1 MSASGFGRDAGP
13 VNRGP
18 GTAAF
23 AFGAGAA
30 TPPATP
36 APFTSPRPV
45 APVGAAAAVSRFPS
59 PRPRP
64 QLAAA
69 VATPRTPATSP
80 VPIPSSSAAR
90 PAIAPGVANPVR
102 FPSSR
107 PVVNPGVS
115 AATVRHVARH
125 VQPPPRPAAS
135 SIHSPVHPV
144 VSSRSRSTSPLSNQR
159 VDSPSGYDNGMGQ
172 RRLVNYADPLFENG
186 SAPIEKM
193 RGQPSEFGKT
203 ARSSPLNITSN
214 FRPPSGF
221 QNYYPVLAADPLEYK
236 PNVKPS
242 MFGNQNQSLFNDV
255 QAASSPPLSNNRLVP
270 GTGRLRPAFGGGASP
285 AVLGDESR
293 YDNSAQSIMALQEM
307 SEHMRP
313 SSQRFPS
320 PSQSRS
326 LDHNIS
332 KRSRSP
338 TLSHQDADGAEAHN
352 NAGANARRLID
363 YRDSLFDDGMVETS
377 KRMKSPSL
385 EFTNLIKSPSSGGDN
400 TRPSPA
406 GSRGNNAVQNRHS
419 RADIQKASSSVPKVE
434 NQVQSHIGDARSPPY
449 QSGSYSNERN
459 TAAVSPPKTS
469 TPGASK
475 RIGTPPL
482 DFTDDDNMI
491 PSTETEREKQAK
503 AKRLARFSVEL
514 NRPVDNINDFAK
526 PQKDSSDKHK
536 QSSSMGKITTESNDG
551 TNERSMADADS
562 RGLAA
567 IVGLCPDMCPEP
579 ERAER
584 ERKGDLDRYERL
596 DGDRN
601 QTTELLAV
609 KKYNRTAERD
619 ADLIRPLPVLQKTMD
634 YLLSLL
640 DHTYDDN
647 FLGLYNF
654 LWDRM
659 RAIRMDLRMQHFFNQ
674 YAISML
680 EQMIR
685 LHIIAMHE
693 LCEYNKGEGFSE
705 GFDAHLNI
713 EQMNKTSVEL
723 FQMYDD
729 HRREGVLFP
738 TEKEF
743 RGYYALLKLDK
754 HPGYKVEPAEL
765 SLDLAKMSREI
776 RGSPDILFAREVAR
790 MGNFI
795 AFFRLARKAT
805 YLQACLMHAH
815 FAKLRRQALASLH
828 SGLQN
833 SQGIP
838 ISQVVE
844 WLAME
849 DEDIESLVEYY
860 GFGLRQYEELYL
872 VKEGPFLNSE
882 TDFSSGCSQLVHL
895 KKSQRII
902 NDVSSGPACASTCQK
917 ETVAPY
923 SGGFASPTRTREQVK
938 TQPSLLA
945 KRDFGMP
952 FTASVSP
959 TSARQT
965 TSLYSGPFSPKAGN
979 KQFSLPS
986 SSPISPTSGKKESIP
1001 VLFSTPSPHT
1011 SNQTIFSRT
1020 GWIDEQRGASPK
1032 AESNTK
1038 VADDFIPEDQ
1048 DDSVVGFPQGQPDVL
1063 WPQAN
1068 IQQDNALEETN
1079 FLRPLADVSLN
1090 YSSMHGEENEFRP
1103 DSSGIDMCMDEESL
1117 SDRQVNLVQP
1127 ESFADSQSSDSDH
1140 EEYDDHKIGY
1150 RAADNVLP
1158 VVVSPKKTVS
1168 NERLKIILRKWRQC
1182 AMDKRF
1188 LREQKNALA
1197 IAALSSL
1204 SLGPPVHQT
1213 AVVPLHTVH
1222 DLDIRHAFE
1231 ERHSRQQLSLSPL
1244 NVSEL
1249 AGPILTERNP
1259 DARCI
1264 CWKLLVLVP
1273 PDNMEFKNSNY
1284 ASKWLLKKIMGSGND
1299 DAGLL
1304 FSSTDLS
1311 IWTNWNSSPDTC
1323 CLSVAR
1329 ASDQQVIGNDVAYG
1343 TNCIIFLVSETIPW
1357 EMQKAQVSSLLA
1369 SIPAKSNL
1377 PLLILSGDTY
1387 TEEYDYA
1394 SRSIIDSLGLSSL
1407 SEEKIASCLVVFLVA
1422 DNMEGYANGFFDD
1435 EKLRGG
1441 LKWLTKNMPLQPDV
1455 TLVKTRELLLN
1466 YLNPSLELLN
1476 SRAAPQVCPEH
1487 CISVYNKSVN
1497 QLAEE
1502 VSAAAYTASNQCPAP
1517 EINLLERSSSERMFA
1532 EMFLPSMGWSLPSR
1546 IHPLLVT
1553 IKSCKLPEFSYDLS
1567 WLNQGSHMGSQI
1579 QDQKLYLEEC
1589 LTKYLTQSA
1598 HLLNEAQAA
1607 TEVKVIVQKGVGL
1620 ELRGS
1625 HYRLVPRWVTIF
1637 RRIFNWRLARLST
1650 GEFSEAYVLSQNLYQ
1665 TSSADPNPKFPNRGG
1680 TQHDLSAS
1688 SNTTDDEEV
1697 PILEDRSMTPS
1708 VSSGLSLDEI
1718 IEISCDLDAVSVP
1731 PAKPLPPQLP
1741 TQLLHEPQPPA
1752 ATNGG
1757 VNGVGVLGAGDGM
1770 RMRMPRRP
1778 ELKDLVPMERDD
1790 KLARLLE
1797 QCSKVQDRIDDTLSI
1812 YF

>member
-13 VNRGP
+13 LNRGP
-18 GTAAF
+18 GTAPF

-30 TPPATP
+30 AASTPPAP
-36 APFTSPRPV
+36 APFPSARPV
-45 APVGAAAAVSRFPS
+45 APIGPPAATAAASRFPS
-59 PRPRP
+59 PRP
-64 QLAAA
+64 QLAA
-69 VATPRTPATSP
+69 TPRPPATSP
-80 VPIPSSSAAR
+80 VPVPSSSAPR
-90 PAIAPGVANPVR
+90 GPAFAHGAANPVR

-107 PVVNPGVS
+107 PAIDPGVP
-115 AATVRHVARH
+115 AATARH
-125 VQPPPRPAAS
+125 VGRHLQPQPRPAAS
-135 SIHSPVHPV
+135 SIRSPVRPV
-144 VSSRSRSTSPLSNQR
+144 ISSRSRSTSPLSNQR
-159 VDSPSGYDNGMGQ
+159 IDSPADYDNGMGK
-172 RRLVNYADPLFENG
+172 RRVVNYADPLFENG
-186 SAPIEKM
+186 SAPIEDM
-193 RGQPSEFGKT
+193 RTQPSEFGKT
-203 ARSSPLNITSN
+203 ARSPTSNITSE

-221 QNYYPVLAADPLEYK
+221 QNYHPVQAANPLEYK
-236 PNVKPS
+236 PNVTPA
-242 MFGNQNQSLFNDV
+242 MFGNQNLHDV
-255 QAASSPPLSNNRLVP
+255 RAAPSPALNNNRLVP
-270 GTGRLRPAFGGGASP
+270 GSGRLRPALGGGASP
-285 AVLGDESR
+285 TVLGDASQ
-293 YDNSAQSIMALQEM
+293 YDNSTQSVMARQEM

-313 SSQRFPS
+313 VSQRFLAS
-320 PSQSRS
+320 FQSRS

-338 TLSHQDADGAEAHN
+338 TLSHQDADGAEAHQD
-352 NAGANARRLID
+352 AGVNARRLID
-363 YRDSLFDDGMVETS
+363 YTDSLFDDGMVETS

-385 EFTNLIKSPSSGGDN
+385 EFTSMVKSPSSDIRGD

-406 GSRGNNAVQNRHS
+406 GLRSNSAAQNLRS
-419 RADIQKASSSVPKVE
+419 SVDIQKASSSVPKVG
-434 NQVQSHIGDARSPPY
+434 NQVQFRIGDVRSPPY
-449 QSGSYSNERN
+449 QIDPYSNEQN
-459 TAAVSPPKTS
+459 TAAVSPPKPS
-469 TPGASK
+469 ILGASK
-475 RIGTPPL
+475 RIGTSLL

-491 PSTETEREKQAK
+491 PSTESEREKQAK
-503 AKRLARFSVEL
+503 AKRLTRFSVEL
-514 NRPVDNINDFAK
+514 SRPVDNINDFVKA
-526 PQKDSSDKHK
+526 QKGSADKQK
-536 QSSSMGKITTESNDG
+536 QASSMGKVPTGSKDDID
-551 TNERSMADADS
+551 ERSMADADS
-562 RGLAA
+562 PGLAA
-567 IVGLCPDMCPEP
+567 IIGLCPDMCPEP

-584 ERKGDLDRYERL
+584 ERKGDLDKYERL

-601 QTTELLAV
+601 QTTELLA
-609 KKYNRTAERD
+609 YNRTAERD

-674 YAISML
+674 DAISML

-729 HRREGVLFP
+729 HRRKGVLFP

-790 MGNFI
+790 ACRMGNFI

-833 SQGIP
+833 TQGIP
-838 ISQVVE
+838 ISQAVE

-849 DEDIESLVEYY
+849 DEDIESLLEYH

-882 TDFSSGCSQLVHL
+882 TDFPSGCSQLVHL

-902 NDVSSGPACASTCQK
+902 NDVSSGPVCAPTSQK
-917 ETVAPY
+917 EALASN
-923 SGGFASPTRTREQVK
+923 SGGFALTRGHVHP
-938 TQPSLLA
+938 QPSLLV
-945 KRDFGMP
+945 KREFGLSFP
-952 FTASVSP
+952 GPVSP
-959 TSARQT
+959 TSGRQT
-965 TSLYSGPFSPKAGN
+965 TSLYSGSFSPKAGN
-979 KQFSLPS
+979 KQSSLPF
-986 SSPISPTSGKKESIP
+986 SSPMSPTSGKKESVHVP
-1001 VLFSTPSPHT
+1001 FSTPPHT
-1011 SNQTIFSRT
+1011 TKQAILPRT
-1020 GWIDEQRGASPK
+1020 GWIDEQKVASPK

-1038 VADDFIPEDQ
+1038 AADDFIPEDQ
-1048 DDSVVGFPQGQPDVL
+1048 DGGLVGFPRGQPDVP
-1063 WPQAN
+1063 WTQAN
-1068 IQQDNALEETN
+1068 IQQDSALEETKISP
-1079 FLRPLADVSLN
+1079 PLADGVSLD
-1090 YSSMHGEENEFRP
+1090 YSNMHGEENEFRP
-1103 DSSGIDMCMDEESL
+1103 DGSSIDADMDEESP
-1117 SDRQVNLVQP
+1117 SHREVNFIQP
-1127 ESFADSQSSDSDH
+1127 ESFVGSHLSDSDH
-1140 EEYDDHKIGY
+1140 KEYDDHNIGD
-1150 RAADNVLP
+1150 RAADNMLP
-1158 VVVSPKKTVS
+1158 VVVSPKKIIS
-1168 NERLKIILRKWRQC
+1168 NERLKIILRKWRHR

-1188 LREQKNALA
+1188 IREQKNALA

-1213 AVVPLHTVH
+1213 AVVPVHAVH
-1222 DLDIRHAFE
+1222 DLDISHAFK

-1273 PDNMEFKNSNY
+1273 PGTMEFTSNY
-1284 ASKWLLKKIMGSGND
+1284 ASKWLLKKLMGSGNE

-1304 FSSTDLS
+1304 FSSADLS
-1311 IWTNWNSSPDTC
+1311 IWTKWNSSPDTC
-1323 CLSVAR
+1323 CLSIAR
-1329 ASDQQVIGNDVAYG
+1329 AIDQQVIGNDIANG

-1357 EMQKAQVSSLLA
+1357 EMQKARFSSLLA

-1387 TEEYDYA
+1387 NEEYDYA
-1394 SRSIIDSLGLSSL
+1394 SQSVIDRLGLGCL
-1407 SEEKIASCLVVFLVA
+1407 SEEKIASCLVIFLVA
-1422 DNMEGYANGFFDD
+1422 DDMEGYANGFFDD

-1441 LKWLTKNMPLQPDV
+1441 LKWLTRNLPPQPDV

-1466 YLNPSLELLN
+1466 YLNPSLDLLN
-1476 SRAAPQVCPEH
+1476 SRAAPEVCPEH
-1487 CISVYNKSVN
+1487 CISVFNKSVN
-1497 QLAEE
+1497 QLTEE
-1502 VSAAAYTASNQCPAP
+1502 ISAAAYTASNQWPAP
-1517 EINLLERSSSERMFA
+1517 EINLLERSSSERIFA
-1532 EMFLPSMGWSLPSR
+1532 EMFLPSIGWSLPSR
-1546 IHPLLVT
+1546 IQPLVAA
-1553 IKSCKLPEFSYDLS
+1553 IKSCKLPEFSYDMS
-1567 WLNQGSHMGSQI
+1567 WLNKGSYMGSQI

-1589 LTKYLTQSA
+1589 LTKYLTKSA

-1607 TEVKVIVQKGVGL
+1607 TEVKVMVQKGVGL

-1625 HYRLVPRWVTIF
+1625 QYHLVPRWVTIF
-1637 RRIFNWRLARLST
+1637 RRIFNWRLAKLST
-1650 GEFSEAYVLSQNLYQ
+1650 GEFSEAYVLSQHLYQ
-1665 TSSADPNPKFPNRGG
+1665 TPAADSLPNGG

-1688 SNTTDDEEV
+1688 SNTTDEAA
-1697 PILEDRSMTPS
+1697 PILEDRGMAPS
-1708 VSSGLSLDEI
+1708 VSSRLSLDEI
-1718 IEISCDLDAVSVP
+1718 IEISCDLDAVSALP
-1731 PAKPLPPQLP
+1731 PAKPLPPQPP
-1741 TQLLHEPQPPA
+1741 TQVRYEPQPP
-1752 ATNGG
+1752 GG
-1757 VNGVGVLGAGDGM
+1757 VNGVLGAGDGV
-1770 RMRMPRRP
+1770 RMPRRT
-1778 ELKDLVPMERDD
+1778 ELRDLVPIERDD

-1797 QCSKVQDRIDDTLSI
+1797 QCSKLQDRIDGTLSI

>member
-13 VNRGP
+13 LNRGP
-18 GTAAF
+18 GTAPF

-30 TPPATP
+30 AASTPPAP
-36 APFTSPRPV
+36 APFPSARPV
-45 APVGAAAAVSRFPS
+45 APIGPPAATAAASRFPS
-59 PRPRP
+59 PRP
-64 QLAAA
+64 QLAA
-69 VATPRTPATSP
+69 TPRPPATSP
-80 VPIPSSSAAR
+80 VPVPSSSAPR
-90 PAIAPGVANPVR
+90 GPAFAHGAANPVR

-107 PVVNPGVS
+107 PAIDPGVP
-115 AATVRHVARH
+115 AATARH
-125 VQPPPRPAAS
+125 VGRHLQPQPRPAAS
-135 SIHSPVHPV
+135 SIRSPVRPV
-144 VSSRSRSTSPLSNQR
+144 ISSRSRSTSPLSNQR
-159 VDSPSGYDNGMGQ
+159 IDSPADYDNGMGK
-172 RRLVNYADPLFENG
+172 RRVVNYADPLFENG
-186 SAPIEKM
+186 SAPIEDM
-193 RGQPSEFGKT
+193 RTQPSEFGKT
-203 ARSSPLNITSN
+203 ARSPTSNITSK

-221 QNYYPVLAADPLEYK
+221 QNYHPVQAANPLEYK
-236 PNVKPS
+236 PNVTPA
-242 MFGNQNQSLFNDV
+242 MFGNQNLHDV
-255 QAASSPPLSNNRLVP
+255 RAAPSPALNNNRLVP
-270 GTGRLRPAFGGGASP
+270 GSGRLRPALGGGASP
-285 AVLGDESR
+285 TVLGDASQ
-293 YDNSAQSIMALQEM
+293 YDNSTQSVMARQEM

-313 SSQRFPS
+313 VSQRFLAS
-320 PSQSRS
+320 FQSRS

-338 TLSHQDADGAEAHN
+338 TLSHQDADGAEAHQD
-352 NAGANARRLID
+352 AGVNARRLID
-363 YRDSLFDDGMVETS
+363 YTDSLFDDGMVETS

-385 EFTNLIKSPSSGGDN
+385 EFTSMVKSPSSDIRGD

-406 GSRGNNAVQNRHS
+406 GLRSNSAAQNLRS
-419 RADIQKASSSVPKVE
+419 SVDIQKASSSVPKVG
-434 NQVQSHIGDARSPPY
+434 NQVQFRIGDVRSPPY
-449 QSGSYSNERN
+449 QIDPYSNEQN
-459 TAAVSPPKTS
+459 TAAVSPPKPS
-469 TPGASK
+469 ILGASK
-475 RIGTPPL
+475 RIGTSLL

-491 PSTETEREKQAK
+491 PSTESEREKQAK
-503 AKRLARFSVEL
+503 AKRLTRFSVEL
-514 NRPVDNINDFAK
+514 SRPVDNINDFVKA
-526 PQKDSSDKHK
+526 QKGSADKQK
-536 QSSSMGKITTESNDG
+536 QASSMGKVPTGSKDDID
-551 TNERSMADADS
+551 ERSMADADS
-562 RGLAA
+562 PGLAA
-567 IVGLCPDMCPEP
+567 IIGLCPDMCPEP

-584 ERKGDLDRYERL
+584 ERKGDLDKYERL

-674 YAISML
+674 DAISML

-729 HRREGVLFP
+729 HRRKGVLFP

-790 MGNFI
+790 ACRMGNFI

-833 SQGIP
+833 TQGIP
-838 ISQVVE
+838 ISQAVE

-849 DEDIESLVEYY
+849 DEDIESLLEYH

-882 TDFSSGCSQLVHL
+882 TDFPSGCSQLVHL

-902 NDVSSGPACASTCQK
+902 NDVSSGPVCAPTSQK
-917 ETVAPY
+917 EALASN
-923 SGGFASPTRTREQVK
+923 SGGFALTRGHVHP
-938 TQPSLLA
+938 QPSLLV
-945 KRDFGMP
+945 KREFGLSFP
-952 FTASVSP
+952 GPVSP
-959 TSARQT
+959 TSGRQT
-965 TSLYSGPFSPKAGN
+965 TSLYSGSFSPKAGN
-979 KQFSLPS
+979 KQSSLPS
-986 SSPISPTSGKKESIP
+986 SSPMSPTSGKKESVHVP
-1001 VLFSTPSPHT
+1001 FSTPPHT
-1011 SNQTIFSRT
+1011 TKQAILPRT
-1020 GWIDEQRGASPK
+1020 GWIDEQKVASPK

-1038 VADDFIPEDQ
+1038 AADDFIPEDQ
-1048 DDSVVGFPQGQPDVL
+1048 DGGLVGFPRGQPDVP
-1063 WPQAN
+1063 WTQAN
-1068 IQQDNALEETN
+1068 IQQDSALEETK
-1079 FLRPLADVSLN
+1079 FSPPLADGVSLD
-1090 YSSMHGEENEFRP
+1090 YSNMHGEENEFRP
-1103 DSSGIDMCMDEESL
+1103 DGSSIDADMDEESP
-1117 SDRQVNLVQP
+1117 SHREVNFIQP
-1127 ESFADSQSSDSDH
+1127 ESFVGSHLSDSDH
-1140 EEYDDHKIGY
+1140 KEYDDHNIGD
-1150 RAADNVLP
+1150 RAADNMLP
-1158 VVVSPKKTVS
+1158 VVVSPKKIIS
-1168 NERLKIILRKWRQC
+1168 NERLKIILRKWRHR

-1188 LREQKNALA
+1188 IREQKNALA

-1213 AVVPLHTVH
+1213 AVVPVHAVH
-1222 DLDIRHAFE
+1222 DLDISHAFK

-1273 PDNMEFKNSNY
+1273 PGTMEFTSNY
-1284 ASKWLLKKIMGSGND
+1284 ASKWLLKKLMGSGNE

-1304 FSSTDLS
+1304 FSSADLS
-1311 IWTNWNSSPDTC
+1311 IWTKWNSSPDTC
-1323 CLSVAR
+1323 CLSIAR
-1329 ASDQQVIGNDVAYG
+1329 AIDQQVIGNDIANG

-1357 EMQKAQVSSLLA
+1357 EMQKARFSSLLA

-1387 TEEYDYA
+1387 NEEYDYA
-1394 SRSIIDSLGLSSL
+1394 SQSVIDRLGLGCL
-1407 SEEKIASCLVVFLVA
+1407 SEEKIASCLVIFLVA
-1422 DNMEGYANGFFDD
+1422 DDMEGYANGFFDD

-1441 LKWLTKNMPLQPDV
+1441 LKWLTRNLPPQPDV

-1466 YLNPSLELLN
+1466 YLNPSLDLLN
-1476 SRAAPQVCPEH
+1476 SRAAPEVCPEH
-1487 CISVYNKSVN
+1487 CISVFNKSVN
-1497 QLAEE
+1497 QLTEE
-1502 VSAAAYTASNQCPAP
+1502 ISAAAYTASNQWPAP
-1517 EINLLERSSSERMFA
+1517 EINLLERSSSERIFA
-1532 EMFLPSMGWSLPSR
+1532 EMFLPSIGWSLPSR
-1546 IHPLLVT
+1546 IQPLVAA
-1553 IKSCKLPEFSYDLS
+1553 IKSCKLPEFSYDMS
-1567 WLNQGSHMGSQI
+1567 WLNKGSYMGSQI

-1589 LTKYLTQSA
+1589 LTKYLTKSA

-1607 TEVKVIVQKGVGL
+1607 TEVKVMVQKGVGL

-1625 HYRLVPRWVTIF
+1625 QYHLVPRWVTIF
-1637 RRIFNWRLARLST
+1637 RRIFNWRLAKLST
-1650 GEFSEAYVLSQNLYQ
+1650 GEFSEAYVLSQHLYQ
-1665 TSSADPNPKFPNRGG
+1665 TPAADSLPNGG

-1688 SNTTDDEEV
+1688 SNTTDEAA
-1697 PILEDRSMTPS
+1697 PILEDRGMAPS
-1708 VSSGLSLDEI
+1708 VSSRLSLDEI
-1718 IEISCDLDAVSVP
+1718 IEISCDLDAVSALP
-1731 PAKPLPPQLP
+1731 PAKPLPPQPP
-1741 TQLLHEPQPPA
+1741 TQVRYEPQPP
-1752 ATNGG
+1752 GG
-1757 VNGVGVLGAGDGM
+1757 VNGVLGAGDGV
-1770 RMRMPRRP
+1770 RMPRRT
-1778 ELKDLVPMERDD
+1778 ELRDLVPIERDD

-1797 QCSKVQDRIDDTLSI
+1797 QCSKLQDRIDGTLSI